1 MENIFG
7 ISMGTL
13 ALVLALILG
22 ILMLPVIITV
32 LFQRVM
38 FRIGIRNIPRRKA
51 QSILIV
57 LGLMLSTLIMSS
69 AFGFGDSF
77 NYSIKKGVYDQLG
90 PVDETLAIKSAAGA
104 VAQTPFAAATY
115 AQIAARLAGNSAL
128 DGLIPS
134 VTGQAAIQFGARSEP
149 GAQLFGIPAD
159 QTMQELRAQSGATLP
174 AL

>member
-22 ILMLPVIITV
+22 LLMLPVIATV

-38 FRIGIRNIPRRKA
+38 FSIGIRNIPRRRA
-51 QSILIV
+51 QTLLIV

-77 NYSIKKGVYDQLG
+77 YYSIKKGAYDELG
-90 PVDETLAIKSAAGA
+90 PIDETVAIKG
-104 VAQTPFAAATY
+104 VEGGLAQAPFSEATY
-115 AQIAARLAGNSAL
+115 S
-128 DGLIPS
+128 
-134 VTGQAAIQFGARSEP
+134 
-149 GAQLFGIPAD
+149 
-159 QTMQELRAQSGATLP
+159 
-174 AL
+174 

>member
-7 ISMGTL
+7 LPMSSLTVALVIIL
-13 ALVLALILG
+13 ALLL
-22 ILMLPVIITV
+22 LPVIATL

-38 FRIGIRNIPRRKA
+38 FRIGIRNIPRRPA
-51 QSILIV
+51 QTGLIV

-104 VAQTPFAAATY
+104 VAQTPFTAATY
-115 AQIAARLAGNSAL
+115 DQIAARLAGNPAV